1 MSQSKLT
8 GIEKAAILL
17 NTLQPEV
24 VEKVLQHMGVS
35 QADRLRADLVRIKE
49 RADLKEVVSVVL
61 DEVATIMTASRANPD
76 VSSNPSA
83 DAPTQAPDRSSA
95 AKVADERIHEPAPK
109 SAAVPSVDIRLADLD
124 AEPDPD
130 EDPLVAIA
138 KLPPDL
144 LAQALENE
152 STRVTSLLMTYLNVE
167 IAGQV
172 YKRLTPAK
180 RKEVSMRFTEQATV
194 DQELLRRIARALLQ
208 KCQKLL
214 ATSVAGAAE
223 PGAREKRIATLLRG
237 LERTERIE
245 MIGVLEQ
252 TDAELAGRIK
262 SMFYQ
267 FEDILRM
274 QNVSVQKLLTQVDTK
289 SLAQALS
296 GAPAELSEK
305 LLSNLSKRAQ
315 ESLKEEMDLTGK
327 VPIAKARQAQ
337 QSIADAIQGLDQR
350 GELMLSD

>member
-24 VEKVLQHMGVS
+24 VEKVLQHMGLS
-35 QADRLRADLVRIKE
+35 QADRLRADLVKIKE

-76 VSSNPSA
+76 VSSNPIA
-83 DAPTQAPDRSSA
+83 GAPTQASDGSSA
-95 AKVADERIHEPAPK
+95 TKVADEPEPKNAAPR
-109 SAAVPSVDIRLADLD
+109 VDIRLAELD

-130 EDPLVAIA
+130 EDPLVSIA

-152 STRVTSLLMTYLNVE
+152 STRVTSLLMTYLDVE

-262 SMFYQ
+262 SMLYQ

-296 GAPAELSEK
+296 GAPPELSEK